1 MRTPVDAEDVLY
13 HEVIL
18 PSRTLVQSVSIGM
31 GVLFLLA
38 FAAVPISPWLTG
50 SIALMALVFTWW
62 MRVTKLVSKVSKS
75 GLSIRMAPF
84 PTHFIPVS
92 EIEGWRVH
100 MTYPWGVRH
109 KGWAVKKAP
118 GVTVF
123 LAGDQPGL
131 VIGLSGQKGI
141 WLSSARP
148 DEIAS
153 ALSRIVPKRRGAD
166 KKGGVGNSDQTGA
179 QVS

>member
-1 MRTPVDAEDVLY
+1 MRTPVAAEDVLY

-18 PSRTLVQSVSIGM
+18 PSKTLVMSVSMGM
-31 GVLFLLA
+31 GGLFLLA
-38 FAAVPISPWLTG
+38 FALMPISPWLTG
-50 SIALMALVFTWW
+50 SIALMALVFAWW
-62 MRVTKLVSKVSKS
+62 IQVTKLVSKVSRS

-84 PTHFIPVS
+84 PAHFLPVG

-109 KGWAVKKAP
+109 KGWAVKKSP

-123 LAGDQPGL
+123 WAGDRPGL

-153 ALSRIVPKRRGAD
+153 ALSRIVPKRRGVD
-166 KKGGVGNSDQTGA
+166 KKGGVGNSDQTSA